1 MTNFSV
7 FNTFKEVKLEM
18 LQLLQN
24 DTEMLQKDDLQNLFK
39 IVVLETSQECHSPD
53 VTSESL

>member
-1 MTNFSV
+1 
-7 FNTFKEVKLEM
+7 M

-39 IVVLETSQECHSPD
+39 IVVLETSQECHSLD
-53 VTSESL
+53 VTSGSL

>member
-7 FNTFKEVKLEM
+7 FNTFKEVKLKM

-39 IVVLETSQECHSPD
+39 IVVLETSQECHSLD
-53 VTSESL
+53 VTSGSL